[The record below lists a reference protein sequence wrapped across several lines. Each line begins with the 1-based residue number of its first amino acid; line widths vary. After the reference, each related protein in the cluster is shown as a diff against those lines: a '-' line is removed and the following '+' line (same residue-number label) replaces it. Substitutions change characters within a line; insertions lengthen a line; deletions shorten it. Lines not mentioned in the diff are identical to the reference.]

1 MDLMEQLIE
10 NLGKLPDGTPDD
22 VKTGIK
28 SLFQQVNQK
37 AGKAATDLESY
48 KTGALSYQKLKKKLA
63 EANLDESQLD
73 TIADQLG
80 VTKTLEDELAFKEIT
95 NKELNKKVKELN
107 EQLVTMKMEGKLGS
121 KVSDLAK
128 AYKTPDGKTVKL
140 SDRFI
145 DKKEL
150 YKPIDLEQDVL
161 VQDRIDRVLKAA
173 YESQSAFMKE
183 VGMEFPSGQPLH
195 KVPLG
200 DGNFGSGKALDEGAV
215 IAVLKGASGSQEAAA
230 RALTMYE
237 NAGKLYSGSG
247 SGQ

>member
-10 NLGKLPDGTPDD
+10 NLGKLPDGTPDE
-22 VKTGIK
+22 VKAGIK
-28 SLFQQVNQK
+28 TLFQQVNQK
-37 AGKAATDLESY
+37 AGKAATDLETY
-48 KTGALSYQKLKKKLA
+48 KTGAMSYQKLKKRLA
-63 EANLDESQLD
+63 EADLDESQLD
-73 TIADQLG
+73 TIAEQLG
-80 VTKTLEDELAFKEIT
+80 VKKTLEDELAFKDIT
-95 NKELNKKVKELN
+95 NKELNKKVKELT
-107 EQLVTMKMEGKLGS
+107 ETITTMKMESKLGS

-150 YKPIDLEQDVL
+150 YKQIDLEQDVL

-195 KVPLG
+195 KVQLG
-200 DGNFGSGKALDEGAV
+200 DGNFGSGKALDESAV
-215 IAVLKGASGSQEAAA
+215 IATLKGQDGNLDAAA

-237 NAGKLYSGSG
+237 KAGVIY
-247 SGQ
+247 GQKEDS